1 MNRRNEE
8 LLEHKE
14 LQSLRAWKE
23 KAKPF
28 LEECKADAV
37 IALAKAGM
45 IEDITLVDHWNEYI
59 KTLTELLEDK

>member
-23 KAKPF
+23 KARPF
-28 LEECKADAV
+28 LVDTLNFYDRAEVMFAEEYAES
-37 IALAKAGM
+37 I
-45 IEDITLVDHWNEYI
+45 I